1 MISSSRTGSALPA
14 RSAPLL
20 RRHPAPCGTGAQIV
34 LYFGSC
40 IELRDRPKTLAHP
53 QALPSARNDLSGRAA
68 PLRRIRANSKLL
80 LGEEFALEEERLR
93 HHALGG
99 VAGHRSLTRP
109 EGSIVPECS
118 RAESGSPKVLGRC
131 CADFREFLT
140 AEVPGTLLLGTWV
153 NKAASRKFNSSSSLG
168 GTCLLR
174 RVLRLGDG
182 AQLLH
187 QSEQVKLDP
196 VLLHLA
202 AHHAVELH
210 A

>member
-1 MISSSRTGSALPA
+1 MYVTSYLSRRWLDRVSDVVRVRMISSSRTGSALPA

-20 RRHPAPCGTGAQIV
+20 RRHPAPCGTGAQTV
-34 LYFGSC
+34 LYFGTC

-118 RAESGSPKVLGRC
+118 RAESGRPEGVGPVLCGLPSISNSGSSENFPSR
-131 CADFREFLT
+131 
-140 AEVPGTLLLGTWV
+140 TLLKGV
-153 NKAASRKFNSSSSLG
+153 F
-168 GTCLLR
+168 
-174 RVLRLGDG
+174 
-182 AQLLH
+182 
-187 QSEQVKLDP
+187 
-196 VLLHLA
+196 
-202 AHHAVELH
+202 
-210 A
+210 